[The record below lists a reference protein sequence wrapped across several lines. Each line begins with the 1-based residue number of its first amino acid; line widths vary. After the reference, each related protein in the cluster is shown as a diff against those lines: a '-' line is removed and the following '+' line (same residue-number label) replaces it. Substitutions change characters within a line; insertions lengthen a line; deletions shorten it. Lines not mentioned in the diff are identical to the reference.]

1 MLIWDFSVYGEEAT
15 NQTLDMDKPSQ
26 QLLSSLLEHFQSGR
40 MHEAE
45 KLAVFIT
52 NEFPNHQYAWKVL
65 GAVFGVTGRKSE
77 AEDVNR
83 KAVALSPEDAAAHN
97 NLGITLQ
104 ELGKLNEAETSYRQ
118 AIALN
123 PDFAEAHYNL
133 GSLCKH

>member
-1 MLIWDFSVYGEEAT
+1 MIYNSEVSESINLLNIFSTSIDSMLIYGFSVYGEEAT
-15 NQTLDMDKPSQ
+15 KQTLDMNEPSQ

-97 NLGITLQ
+97 NLGITHF
-104 ELGKLNEAETSYRQ
+104 KN
-118 AIALN
+118 
-123 PDFAEAHYNL
+123 
-133 GSLCKH
+133 